1 MTVLKWIF
9 YFLMFLIIGAVVLS
23 ILRFV
28 FVLGMIDYFKSMPC
42 CEGAPE
48 TMSIIRNFY
57 G

>member
-9 YFLMFLIIGAVVLS
+9 YFLMFLIIGAVALS

-48 TMSIIRNFY
+48 TINFVMNLY
-57 G
+57 K